1 MAVLEH
7 VTGGSFSMLRFFIS
21 PVRLLQCLW
30 DGELLKPL
38 KVVFWLR
45 VGNCRASF
53 PAKLLAHDFCGLLLD
68 APHLWS
74 LSIRLV
80 ASSLLSLEGS
90 WAALHAF
97 YFSVL
102 TPPLCC
108 LTLSFRSFQALLSIC
123 LWAESRNSLIGSV
136 SEQTIWTMRKERNI
150 LLQLGFHGILGKLL
164 LNFEVLSFQDLL
176 AWEKNKGSTDCCWL
190 LYCVWQHWASM
201 SGFGRREDNKV
212 LWRALYVYFCLCRQ
226 FVAHVTRKK
235 CAFRKGYRS
244 IYCSSRSFVG
254 LALSRTREN

>member
-1 MAVLEH
+1 MWLGAVFPCL
-7 VTGGSFSMLRFFIS
+7 GSSYLQFNCFSVCEMLS
-21 PVRLLQCLW
+21 CWKLCGV
-30 DGELLKPL
+30 
-38 KVVFWLR
+38 WLG

-53 PAKLLAHDFCGLLLD
+53 PAKLLAHDFRGLLLD

-80 ASSLLSLEGS
+80 ASSLLSLEGG

-108 LTLSFRSFQALLSIC
+108 LTLLFRNFQALLPTC
-123 LWAESRNSLIGSV
+123 LWAESRNSLIRSV

-150 LLQLGFHGILGKLL
+150 FLQLGFHGILGKLL

-176 AWEKNKGSTDCCWL
+176 ALREK
-190 LYCVWQHWASM
+190 
-201 SGFGRREDNKV
+201 
-212 LWRALYVYFCLCRQ
+212 
-226 FVAHVTRKK
+226 
-235 CAFRKGYRS
+235 
-244 IYCSSRSFVG
+244 
-254 LALSRTREN
+254 